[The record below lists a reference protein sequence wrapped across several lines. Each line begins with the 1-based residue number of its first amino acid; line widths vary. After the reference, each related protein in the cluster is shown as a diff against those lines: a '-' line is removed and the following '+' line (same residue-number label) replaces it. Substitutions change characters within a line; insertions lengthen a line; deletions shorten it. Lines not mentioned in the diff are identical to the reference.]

1 MTPVQWGFLVIIGII
16 IVAAIKAE
24 FQMRVILV
32 VALMIIL
39 YVASKSKKKR

>member
-16 IVAAIKAE
+16 IVAAIKAD

-32 VALMIIL
+32 IALMVVL
-39 YVASKSKKKR
+39 YAASKSKRKR